1 MNYKELSQDFFEY
14 YKFSNWEKLYDLLN
28 EKIEYEIVWTGVQY
42 KGREDVFTIIT
53 EMNNMTD
60 IKRLNLL
67 EIIECGQQSIIDFKS
82 AYFNRRKGEIENVRN
97 CFLIKWNEQKITQLT
112 YYINPIKIPQ
122 KRGHTLMINSSVDNK
137 LI

>member
-28 EKIEYEIVWTGVQY
+28 EKIEYEIVWNGVQY

-60 IKRLNLL
+60 VKNLNLI
-67 EIIECGQQSIIDFKS
+67 EIIECGQQSIVDFKS
-82 AYFNRRKGEIENVRN
+82 AYFNRGKGEIENVRN
-97 CFLIKWNEQKITQLT
+97 CFLIKWNEQKIIQLT
-112 YYINPIKIPQ
+112 HHKNPINIPQ
-122 KRGHTLMINSSVDNK
+122 KRGHAMLINPS
-137 LI
+137 

>member
-28 EKIEYEIVWTGVQY
+28 EKIEYEIVWNGVQY

-60 IKRLNLL
+60 VKNLNLI
-67 EIIECGQQSIIDFKS
+67 EIIECGQQSIVDFKS
-82 AYFNRRKGEIENVRN
+82 AYFNRGKGEIENVRN
-97 CFLIKWNEQKITQLT
+97 CFLIKWNEQKIIQLT
-112 YYINPIKIPQ
+112 HYTNPINIPQ
-122 KRGHTLMINSSVDNK
+122 KRGHAMLINPS
-137 LI
+137 

>member
-28 EKIEYEIVWTGVQY
+28 EKIEYEIVWSGVQY

-60 IKRLNLL
+60 IKKIDLI
-67 EIIECGQQSIIDFKS
+67 EIIECGQQSIIDFKGT
-82 AYFNRRKGEIENVRN
+82 YFNKSKSEIENVRN
-97 CFLIKWNEQKITQLT
+97 CFLMKWDEQKITQLIHYT
-112 YYINPIKIPQ
+112 NPVNIYR
-122 KRGHTLMINSSVDNK
+122 KRGHVLLINPSLDN
-137 LI
+137 